1 MKSTVFSR
9 SQRATRA
16 VSPSW
21 LIVVLTALLSL
32 VFAPESNAQS
42 QRETELPLQRVT
54 LIERP
59 AFSPFTSLRWSWS
72 RRATTAFASVDASLA
87 GLATPMRASELLN
100 SEEWADFADQLAI
113 CLRDTFAQAR
123 PGILEVG
130 GASGEGLEPGEALL
144 VVEVGSSR
152 SEYVIHEAHA
162 GEAWARCRVAL
173 MASAASLSRV
183 DAIEHPFWR
192 PGQWG
197 TLVVYTEPGF
207 RVFLNGRDTGRFTP
221 LAPIRLS
228 PGRYEVERRSPEG
241 AVQVDTIYVM
251 AGQTTRLTSADS
263 R

>member
-1 MKSTVFSR
+1 MKGMRPFP
-9 SQRATRA
+9 SQAALT
-16 VSPSW
+16 SW
-21 LIVVLTALLSL
+21 LPPLWVAVLSASFSLLFSL
-32 VFAPESNAQS
+32 SAFAQS
-42 QRETELPLQRVT
+42 QGEAELPLQRVT

-87 GLATPMRASELLN
+87 GITTPVRASELLN
-100 SEEWADFADQLAI
+100 AEEWAAFADQLAL
-113 CLRDTFAQAR
+113 CLRETFAQAH
-123 PGILEVG
+123 PGVLEVG

-144 VVEVGSSR
+144 IVEVGSAR

-162 GEAWARCRVAL
+162 GEAWARCRVGL

-183 DAIEHPFWR
+183 DALEHPFWR

-207 RVFLNGRDTGRFTP
+207 RVLLNGRDTGRFTP

-241 AVQVDTIYVM
+241 EVQVDTIYVM